1 MVAAVVPAAGSGSR
15 FGTPGGKTLIP
26 LAGRPLI
33 VHTLARLRARAA
45 PFPLVVGV
53 PPDSRAEFAAL
64 FCDPLLTFVD
74 GGATRQETVRRCLDA
89 LPAETQ
95 WVLVHDGARP
105 LVTPALRDRVL
116 AAAQKTGAAAPALPL
131 TDSLRR
137 MTESG
142 SVSLD
147 RSGTVAV
154 QTPQAFRADLLRAA
168 HAQAGR
174 ATATDDASLVERLGA
189 AVTLVPGD
197 PANLKVTTPDD
208 LALAERLLERH
219 TTRTG
224 IGFDVHRI
232 AAGRPLMLGG
242 VRLES
247 DFGLDGHSDADV
259 IAHAICDAL
268 LGAVAAGDLGRH
280 FPPGDPQWAGAPGV
294 DLLRRVCDLVEQAG
308 GEPVSVDAT
317 LIAEAP
323 RIAPHADAM
332 RAALSGALRLTP
344 ACVSIK
350 ATTAEG
356 LGFIGRREGMACYAV
371 ATVRTLDPAAPGV
384 E

>member
-1 MVAAVVPAAGSGSR
+1 VVPAAGSGSR
-15 FGTPGGKTLIP
+15 LGFAGSKTLVP

-33 VHTLARLRARAA
+33 AHTLARLRAGAA
-45 PFPLVVGV
+45 LPVVVGV
-53 PPDSRAEFAAL
+53 PPSDRARFEDLLAH
-64 FCDPLLTFVD
+64 PLVTIVD
-74 GGATRQETVRRCLDA
+74 GGATRQETVRRCLAA
-89 LPAETQ
+89 LPAETE

-116 AAAQKTGAAAPALPL
+116 AAARETGAAAPALPL
-131 TDSLRR
+131 TDTLRR
-137 MTESG
+137 VAESG
-142 SVSLD
+142 AAQPLD
-147 RSGTVAV
+147 RSGVIAI

-168 HAQAGR
+168 HEQSGAA
-174 ATATDDASLVERLGA
+174 AATDDATLVERLGA
-189 AVTLVPGD
+189 TVTLVAGD

-208 LALAERLLERH
+208 LDLAARLLERH

-224 IGFDVHRI
+224 VGFDVHRI
-232 AAGRPLMLGG
+232 AAGRPLWLGG
-242 VRLES
+242 VCIES
-247 DFGLDGHSDADV
+247 DFGLTGHSDADV
-259 IAHAICDAL
+259 IAHAIGDAL

-280 FPPGDPQWAGAPGV
+280 FPPDDPQWAGVSGGE
-294 DLLRRVCDLVEQAG
+294 LLRRVCDIVEQAG

-332 RAALSGALRLTP
+332 RQALAAALRLTP
-344 ACVSIK
+344 ASVSIK

-356 LGFIGRREGMACYAV
+356 LGFVGRREGMACYAV
-371 ATVRTLDPAAPGV
+371 ATVRMLDPGRATGV